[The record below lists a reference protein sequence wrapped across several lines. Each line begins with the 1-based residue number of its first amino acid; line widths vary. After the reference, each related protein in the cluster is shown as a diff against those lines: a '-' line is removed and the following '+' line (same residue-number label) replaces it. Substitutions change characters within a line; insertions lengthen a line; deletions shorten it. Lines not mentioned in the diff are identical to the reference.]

1 MTAIRPAAAPRAAVP
16 RRYQAES
23 RDSLQRRLATALDA
37 ADGPLAAE
45 LIHERWMRGEIGINI
60 ERALERLWA
69 VARGSVPD
77 WLPMRYVEWLPL
89 AYEVAARCVAAR
101 RGRSNLYLVLLD
113 YHDAAGDPYG
123 VYVGMTGYAPALR
136 FDQHKAG
143 IRSAGSVL
151 KRGLELLSGPT
162 LHLQGIGRDD
172 AERIEA
178 ELAEALRAAGLRVH
192 GGH

>member
-1 MTAIRPAAAPRAAVP
+1 MAAARAAVP
-16 RRYQAES
+16 RRYRAES
-23 RDSLQRRLATALDA
+23 RDGLQRRLAAELDA

-45 LIHERWMRGEIGINI
+45 LIHELWMRGEIGINI

-69 VARGSVPD
+69 VARESVPD

-89 AYEVAARCVAAR
+89 AYEVAARCDAAC

-113 YHDAAGDPYG
+113 YHDAAGDPHG

-143 IRSAGSVL
+143 IRSSGSVL
-151 KRGLELLSGPT
+151 KRGLELLSGPV
-162 LHLQGIGRDD
+162 LHLQGIGRGE